1 MTAYVI
7 VAATVKDQEKQQVY
21 ASLVPETLK
30 LYAGELVIVG
40 PAEVLHGDFKHQA
53 QVILKFPSKEAAL
66 KWYNSPEYQ
75 ALIPN
80 RNEAI
85 SSQFQLVGE

>member
-1 MTAYVI
+1 MSAYVI
-7 VAATVKDQEKQQVY
+7 VGASPKDKEKQQKY
-21 ASLVPETLK
+21 ASLVPATLK
-30 LYAGELVIVG
+30 LYSGELVVVG
-40 PAEVLHGDFKHQA
+40 PAEQLHGSFDYVT

-80 RNEAI
+80 RNEGMA
-85 SSQFQLVGE
+85 SQFQLVE